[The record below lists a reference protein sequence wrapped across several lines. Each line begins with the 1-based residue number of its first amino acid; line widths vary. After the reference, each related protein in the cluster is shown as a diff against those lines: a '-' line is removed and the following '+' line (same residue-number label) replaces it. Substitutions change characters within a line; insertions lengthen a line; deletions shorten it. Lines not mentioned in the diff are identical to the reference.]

1 MGFDRKVY
9 DALSRLI
16 DYPAPGYVEAS
27 EEWVSVVAQICP
39 PAGEVLQPFA
49 AFVSEHTAEQL
60 EEIYCRTFD
69 NTQSAALELG
79 WHLYGEAY
87 ERGAFLVSMRQM
99 LRDHN
104 IPEDG
109 ELPDHASLALLLMSR
124 CDDATAL
131 KLARSAI
138 KPALRKAVI
147 SLSAGQNPYE
157 PVLDA
162 VLEAIKYHVQ
172 ESNRC
177 SQS

>member
-1 MGFDRKVY
+1 MSFDRKVY

-16 DYPAPGYVEAS
+16 DYPTPGYVEAS
-27 EEWVSVVAQICP
+27 EEWVSVVAQVCP
-39 PAGEVLQPFA
+39 KAGEVLRPFA
-49 AFVSEHTAEQL
+49 AYVSEHTAEQL
-60 EEIYCRTFD
+60 EELYCRTFD

-109 ELPDHASLALLLMSR
+109 ELPDHVSLALVLLSR
-124 CDDATAL
+124 LNDADAL
-131 KLARSAI
+131 TLARSAV
-138 KPALRKAVI
+138 KPALRKAVV
-147 SLSAGQNPYE
+147 SLSAGENPYE
-157 PVLDA
+157 SVLDA
-162 VLEAIKYHVQ
+162 VLEVIKSHVQ